1 MNLPKEMFLGIAV
14 FAAVGCGLIGGL
26 LFAFSNFVMRALLQQ
41 PSENGIRAMQSI
53 NLLILN
59 PLFLFLFLGTAVASA
74 ILGVAAVLQRSHLS
88 GPLLLAGCALYL
100 FGTFGVTMVINVP
113 LNNRLASQ
121 DPSAPQAAQ
130 FWPEYV
136 TEWTKW
142 NHVRTIAS
150 LAASTLLILAIRHA
164 PSSSG

>member
-1 MNLPKEMFLGIAV
+1 MNLPKEFFPGIAV
-14 FAAVGCGLIGGL
+14 FVAVGCGLIGGL

-41 PSENGIRAMQSI
+41 PAENGIRAMQGI

-59 PLFLFLFLGTAVASA
+59 PLFLFVFLGTALASA
-74 ILGVAAVLQRSHLS
+74 VLAVVALFERSHLS
-88 GPLLLAGCALYL
+88 VPLVLAGCALYL

-113 LNNRLASQ
+113 LNNRLAGF
-121 DPSAPQAAQ
+121 DPATAQAAQ
-130 FWPEYV
+130 YWPEYV
-136 TEWTKW
+136 SAWTKW

-164 PSSSG
+164 PA

>member
-1 MNLPKEMFLGIAV
+1 MNLPKEIFPGIAV

-26 LFAFSNFVMRALLQQ
+26 LFAFSSFVMRALAQQ
-41 PSENGIRAMQSI
+41 PAESGIRAMQAI

-59 PLFLFLFLGTAVASA
+59 PLFLFFFLGTALASA
-74 ILGVAAVLQRSHLS
+74 ILAVAAILQRSHLS

-100 FGTFGVTMVINVP
+100 LGTFGITMIINVP
-113 LNNRLASQ
+113 LNNKLARH
-121 DPSAPQAAQ
+121 DPATPQAAH

-136 TEWTKW
+136 SKWTRW
-142 NHVRTIAS
+142 NHVRTAAS

-164 PSSSG
+164 PPSSG